1 MFKIN
6 WKLLVILL
14 ALLVAPAIA
23 PSAMN
28 SAIDLQAQAETYC
41 KAYTVM
47 REAGGESLKGK
58 RAVLDVVENR
68 MRLRNLSACQVMTQ
82 RGQFSFFTKNTEVRI
97 PREALTDYFR
107 VAKMRR
113 VLKKDVEYFHN
124 VDVTPEWA
132 GSMINVSNI
141 GRHRFYADRQ
151 ESFRLLAS
159 N

>member
-1 MFKIN
+1 MRIFIAV
-6 WKLLVILL
+6 LSVILL
-14 ALLVAPAIA
+14 SLLTVSNVAP
-23 PSAMN
+23 
-28 SAIDLQAQAETYC
+28 SAIDLEAQATYC
-41 KAYTVM
+41 KAYTIL

-68 MRLRNLSACQVMTQ
+68 MRLRDMSACQVMSQ
-82 RGQFSFFTKNTEVRI
+82 KGQFSFFTKTTQVI
-97 PREALTDYFR
+97 VTKEALTDYFK
-107 VAKMRR
+107 VANMRR

-132 GSMINVSNI
+132 NSMINVSNI
-141 GRHRFYADRQ
+141 GRHRFYSDRQ

>member
-1 MFKIN
+1 MRIF
-6 WKLLVILL
+6 LATLSVILL
-14 ALLVAPAIA
+14 SLLTVSNVAP
-23 PSAMN
+23 
-28 SAIDLQAQAETYC
+28 SAIDLEAQATYC

-68 MRLRNLSACQVMTQ
+68 MRLRNLSACQVMSQ
-82 RGQFSFFTKNTEVRI
+82 RGQFSFFTKTTQVRI
-97 PREALTDYFR
+97 PKEALTDYFR
-107 VAKMRR
+107 VANMRR
-113 VLKKDVEYFHN
+113 VLRKDVEYFHN

-132 GSMINVSNI
+132 GSMINVGNI

-151 ESFRLLAS
+151 ENFRLLAS

>member
-1 MFKIN
+1 MRIILATLLAILLS
-6 WKLLVILL
+6 LLV
-14 ALLVAPAIA
+14 VTNVA
-23 PSAMN
+23 PSAIN
-28 SAIDLQAQAETYC
+28 SAIDLEAQATYC
-41 KAYTVM
+41 KAFTVM

-68 MRLRNLSACQVMTQ
+68 MRLRNLSACQVMSQ
-82 RGQFSFFTKNTEVRI
+82 KAQFSFFTKNTEVRVSK
-97 PREALTDYFR
+97 EALTDYFR
-107 VAKMRR
+107 VANMRR

-141 GRHRFYADRQ
+141 GRHKFYADRQ
-151 ESFRLLAS
+151 ESFKLLAS